1 MSLENGRS
9 RLRRTLL
16 VGIGLC
22 MLGLIVAAPSQAAFP
37 GANGLVVYDSNQGGS
52 DLEIMKGPPDGSG
65 SVQLTNNTVDDQEP
79 AWSPNGTKIAWAH
92 FNSASGHFEIWTM
105 NADGTN
111 QQALVTR
118 PDLSVTD
125 PTWSRDGSRV
135 AFTYQ
140 TVSDHDIYR
149 ADTSGLN
156 VNVTPVV
163 NSTLAEEIEPSYA
176 PNSNKIVFSRAA
188 SGGKYALYTVNDDG
202 TSQAPLLTDAT
213 HNLNRPNWSPDGAKI
228 SYQYQFSPTDDDV
241 STVNA
246 NGTGAAFTFNSTNQ
260 ERAPAWA
267 PQGNMIAFVRVA
279 TDAEIYTGNPG
290 SDQLPLE
297 SRPST
302 TENHPDWQPVV
313 AAQVRAKG
321 ASPMYLPLVPAFN
334 QCTVPNATHA
344 MPFGAPSCS
353 PPRETSS
360 DLTVG
365 EPAVNGK
372 GANFAGS
379 VKITALASGDA
390 RIAVSVTDVRCAH
403 TFAGGCT
410 GGPLSDYTGNMYL
423 DYQFR
428 ITDRSNPAGTAGTM
442 EDVLGINL
450 NWPCTATADP
460 TVGSGCPAVTTL
472 NTLYPGLIVS
482 GRRAVWRLR
491 SLALKDAN
499 NNEFAVPGTFYP

>member
-1 MSLENGRS
+1 V
-9 RLRRTLL
+9 T
-16 VGIGLC
+16 
-22 MLGLIVAAPSQAAFP
+22 
-37 GANGLVVYDSNQGGS
+37 QGG
-52 DLEIMKGPPDGSG
+52 
-65 SVQLTNNTVDDQEP
+65 VD
-79 AWSPNGTKIAWAH
+79 A
-92 FNSASGHFEIWTM
+92 
-105 NADGTN
+105 
-111 QQALVTR
+111 
-118 PDLSVTD
+118 TD
-125 PTWSRDGSRV
+125 PTWSRDGSRI
-135 AFTYQ
+135 AFVLDTG
-140 TVSDHDIYR
+140 THDIYR
-149 ADTSGLN
+149 ADTSGPN

-163 NSTLAEEIEPSYA
+163 ASPSDDEMDPAYA
-176 PNSNKIVFSRAA
+176 PNSNKIAFSRKVGADP
-188 SGGKYALYTVNDDG
+188 YALWTVNDDG
-202 TSQAPLLTDAT
+202 TSLTKVLAVSGITNADLT
-213 HNLNRPNWSPDGAKI
+213 QPNWSSDGAKLAFRSLFI
-228 SYQYQFSPTDDDV
+228 PPSAAQHDTY
-241 STVNA
+241 TVNA
-246 NGTGAAFTFNSTNQ
+246 NGTGVNPLSASGTDENS
-260 ERAPAWA
+260 PAWS
-267 PQGNMIAFVRVA
+267 PQGNMVAYADDADIYTINPDATGRVA
-279 TDAEIYTGNPG
+279 LATRPTTTD
-290 SDQLPLE
+290 D
-297 SRPST
+297 
-302 TENHPDWQPVV
+302 HPDWQPVV
-313 AAQVRAKG
+313 AAQVRPKG

-372 GANFAGS
+372 GANFVGS
-379 VKITALASGDA
+379 VTITALASGDA

-423 DYQFR
+423 DYEFR

-460 TVGSGCPAVTTL
+460 TVGSSCPAVTTL